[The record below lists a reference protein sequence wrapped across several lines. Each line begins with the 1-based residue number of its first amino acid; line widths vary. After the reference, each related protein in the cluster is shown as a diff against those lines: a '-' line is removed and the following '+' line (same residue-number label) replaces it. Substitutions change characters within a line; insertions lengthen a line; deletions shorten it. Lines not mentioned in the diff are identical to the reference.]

1 MLVKQKKRGYNYIG
15 DIMKYSIE
23 DLKNIEKYEEK
34 RGIKYK
40 KSNGRFYKITLLIAC
55 ISYLWLMIM
64 QLFYIFGRVL
74 NIIEGNEK
82 IDNIFITV
90 TVSFI
95 VMVVAVILY
104 AFRLKLTAFA
114 VDLAGIIASALS
126 FIKITGVNDSFS
138 MAGSTISEY
147 DEGIFGLKRMF
158 YWRHGIPMAV
168 VVICLILLSF
178 IIIRE
183 RTTLKK
189 EYDIITKN
197 NYQPQILKDN
207 E

>member
-1 MLVKQKKRGYNYIG
+1 MESDQASQATKSTYATLTVNESIINIKGNSILGFYDLNPAGTTISNSTINMSDNSSMSLNDMTLKDDSTINMYNNSSLVAENVEL
-15 DIMKYSIE
+15 DS
-23 DLKNIEKYEEK
+23 
-34 RGIKYK
+34 
-40 KSNGRFYKITLLIAC
+40 SKINL
-55 ISYLWLMIM
+55 
-64 QLFYIFGRVL
+64 
-74 NIIEGNEK
+74 
-82 IDNIFITV
+82 
-90 TVSFI
+90 
-95 VMVVAVILY
+95 
-104 AFRLKLTAFA
+104 
-114 VDLAGIIASALS
+114 
-126 FIKITGVNDSFS
+126 NDSVS

-147 DEGIFGLKRMF
+147 DEGVFGLKRIF

>member
-40 KSNGRFYKITLLIAC
+40 KSNGRFYKITLFIAF

-90 TVSFI
+90 TVSYI
-95 VMVVAVILY
+95 VMVVAVIPY

-147 DEGIFGLKRMF
+147 DEGIFGLKRIF

-183 RTTLKK
+183 RTMLKK